1 MKRILYLLLFFS
13 LCSTAYP
20 GVYNVQ
26 NLPIPYLQ
34 DESKHV
40 SNPDLILSQETVS
53 ALDSIL
59 YKMEKEKGVQ
69 SLLAVIES
77 VENGDCY
84 EFGISLGNHYGIGSK
99 ANTGLVI
106 VLATKDRCYY
116 ILTGEGLEGTL
127 PDALCRR
134 IENQK
139 MVPFLENEDWDNAML
154 ATVDALYK
162 VISGDETLINE
173 LRQSPTKKQ
182 TSDNK
187 LFMLVFAFVVFLA
200 IYLNYKNQHNHVC
213 PKCKQ
218 PLKLVRSN
226 KYQRN
231 GYIHYHQIYC
241 CPKCGHTIEKE
252 HDEPYDPGT
261 GFGGRSFSGGIFG
274 GGFGNYGGS
283 GGFGGGSFGGG
294 SFGGG
299 GSGGKF

>member
-99 ANTGLVI
+99 ANT
-106 VLATKDRCYY
+106 
-116 ILTGEGLEGTL
+116 
-127 PDALCRR
+127 
-134 IENQK
+134 
-139 MVPFLENEDWDNAML
+139 
-154 ATVDALYK
+154 
-162 VISGDETLINE
+162 
-173 LRQSPTKKQ
+173 
-182 TSDNK
+182 
-187 LFMLVFAFVVFLA
+187 
-200 IYLNYKNQHNHVC
+200 
-213 PKCKQ
+213 
-218 PLKLVRSN
+218 
-226 KYQRN
+226 
-231 GYIHYHQIYC
+231 
-241 CPKCGHTIEKE
+241 
-252 HDEPYDPGT
+252 
-261 GFGGRSFSGGIFG
+261 
-274 GGFGNYGGS
+274 
-283 GGFGGGSFGGG
+283 
-294 SFGGG
+294 
-299 GSGGKF
+299 